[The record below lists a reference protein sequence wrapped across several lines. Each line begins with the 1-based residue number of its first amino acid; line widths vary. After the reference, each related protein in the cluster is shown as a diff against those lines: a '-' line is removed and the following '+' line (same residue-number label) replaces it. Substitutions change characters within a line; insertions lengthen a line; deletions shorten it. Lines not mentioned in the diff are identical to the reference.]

1 MEVCPSC
8 KKKHKNLILHIKK
21 STKCKNNVSEE
32 EMKILKDQSKNRR
45 RQYQKMTMKER
56 RKKVKDETKERKED
70 KEHKEDM
77 IDTEENEVPK
87 KCPICNARKQ
97 NILLHIKTKKTC
109 FMKIDKQVFE
119 KWSKMARCI
128 TQKAQNRKSKEKK
141 EATYT
146 SEEKTL
152 KNAAKSKSYETL
164 KEMQNRWKAK
174 SREKARQNDHAAVRK
189 YQREATLK
197 CREKQKKEDPELY
210 KARQL
215 MWNLQERPVTSN
227 NLMKVPKK
235 LLQNY
240 HRLRK
245 HYDDTDTEDED
256 QYGLTVGRQIKILND
271 KSMND
276 EEKKNKLESL
286 LDQTP
291 TRGVKSHKSH
301 KITMLRKEF
310 RKQKEKEYEEKV
322 KRIVKLKHQVYDE
335 LGLWNDGYVG
345 GGWHQRINLYDVKIT
360 YAEANQIH
368 EEGKYCLWNTFVKEK
383 RLLKETGPDP
393 YHTNRDPYR
402 DTLHQM
408 RLLRKL
414 RESGETTKFEEL
426 EYRSGKWR
434 RANITD
440 ESEDEMKRELAGKQR
455 RKWYEESEDSDDTE
469 EDQQESE
476 DSDDT
481 EEDQQESEDSD
492 DTEIYQKIDNK
503 KNNVTNEEDEDD
515 DEENHG
521 ITIRN

>member
-197 CREKQKKEDPELY
+197 CRDKQKKEDPELY

-215 MWNLQERPVTSN
+215 MWNLKRKPVNSHN
-227 NLMKVPKK
+227 IMKVSKI

-240 HRLRK
+240 HRLNN
-245 HYDDTDTEDED
+245 DDTDTEDED
-256 QYGLTVGRQIKILND
+256 KYGLTVGRQIRILND

-276 EEKKNKLESL
+276 EEKRNKLESIW
-286 LDQTP
+286 DQTKKMMDEDEIY
-291 TRGVKSHKSH
+291 VKEQEVKKEKSN
-301 KITMLRKEF
+301 KITMLRRELK
-310 RKQKEKEYEEKV
+310 KQREKEKKEKV
-322 KRIVKLKHQVYDE
+322 MRKRQLMKMGIEDDG
-335 LGLWNDGYVG
+335 LGLWDDGC
-345 GGWHQRINLYDVKIT
+345 WNRFQRINSYDVKIT
-360 YAEANQIH
+360 WAEEQQIRK
-368 EEGKYCLWNTFVKEK
+368 EGKYCLWNNFVKEK
-383 RLLKETGPDP
+383 RLEEKCKDHTIDP
-393 YHTNRDPYR
+393 YHI
-402 DTLHQM
+402 TLYKM
-408 RLLRKL
+408 RQLRKL
-414 RESGETTKFEEL
+414 RESGETAKL
-426 EYRSGKWR
+426 EWRNGKWR
-434 RANITD
+434 RENITD
-440 ESEDEMKRELAGKQR
+440 ESEDEMEREWEKFKNQTQSGKFS
-455 RKWYEESEDSDDTE
+455 RKYEDESEDSDDTEDDQEESEDSDDTE
-469 EDQQESE
+469 EDQ
-476 DSDDT
+476 
-481 EEDQQESEDSD
+481 
-492 DTEIYQKIDNK
+492 KIDNK
-503 KNNVTNEEDEDD
+503 KNYVTNEEEF
-515 DEENHG
+515 DEENDK
-521 ITIRN
+521 